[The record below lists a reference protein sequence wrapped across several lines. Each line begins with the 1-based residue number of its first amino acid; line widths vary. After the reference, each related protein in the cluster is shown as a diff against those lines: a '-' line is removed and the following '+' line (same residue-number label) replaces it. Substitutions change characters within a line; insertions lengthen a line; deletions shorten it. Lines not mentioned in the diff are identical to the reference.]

1 MDNKQYYF
9 SITQLN
15 CEFANIKRGDPKNIQ
30 RLLTKGNFSGGR
42 LIVYP
47 KGYINEEL
55 ILR

>member
-1 MDNKQYYF
+1 M
-9 SITQLN
+9 TQHN

-30 RLLTKGNFSGGR
+30 RLLTKGNFSGRR